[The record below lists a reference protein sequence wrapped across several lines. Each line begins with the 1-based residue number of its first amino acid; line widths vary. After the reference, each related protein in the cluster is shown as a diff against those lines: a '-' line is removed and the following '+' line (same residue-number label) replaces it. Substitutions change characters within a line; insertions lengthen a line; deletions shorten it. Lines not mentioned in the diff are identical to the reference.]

1 MTRPKFTN
9 ITCLVLAASILSWG
23 FVPCADAQATRPL
36 GLAQGT
42 NGYYIPDYFGTPNW
56 ANSPPLQ
63 KFVDSLAP
71 LGCATPNN
79 LGQCIPIAVA
89 SRSPAGVPADG
100 DYYEIALVQYR
111 EQMHSNLPPVVG
123 GKIGGTGG
131 TLLRGYVQEVNGV
144 PVGDPHYLG
153 PVIIATEGP
162 PRPHQVHQPTSHR
175 CRGQPLPARGH
186 DDHGIG
192 CLLDRLRSR
201 DQAAQN
207 PGRLASSPR
216 TGPTCTC
223 TAAGPPGSATAP
235 LTSGSPRPV
244 KRRSIPGV

>member
-1 MTRPKFTN
+1 MTRPKFTI

-89 SRSPAGVPADG
+89 SPPPAGVPADG

-153 PVIIATEGP
+153 PVIIATKDRPVRIKFTNRLPIGAGGNLFLP
-162 PRPHQVHQPTSHR
+162 VDTTIMGSGAFSIDYDPVTKQPRTLVDRHLRPEP
-175 CRGQPLPARGH
+175 GQPASPRRQDPLDQRRHPSPV
-186 DDHGIG
+186 DH
-192 CLLDRLRSR
+192 
-201 DQAAQN
+201 
-207 PGRLASSPR
+207 PGR
-216 TGPTCTC
+216 
-223 TAAGPPGSATAP
+223 
-235 LTSGSPRPV
+235 
-244 KRRSIPGV
+244 